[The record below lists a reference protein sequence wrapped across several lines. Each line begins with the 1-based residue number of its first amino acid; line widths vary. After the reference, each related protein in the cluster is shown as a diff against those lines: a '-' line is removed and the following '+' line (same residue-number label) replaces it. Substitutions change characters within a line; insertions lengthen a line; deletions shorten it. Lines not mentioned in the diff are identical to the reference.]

1 MVSAAHP
8 HPKIPKVPSSPRNG
22 LSTTHSNQVND
33 SHSIIKCNAL
43 VGHRELK
50 IAWTV
55 MYDSNDSQ
63 NFTQKEEFALLQ
75 TYRSYSILFNL
86 LNVLNFSGAEYQRTT
101 VSRSNFL
108 TFHHRAFSFLVS
120 LRHGRTTVVTHNPS
134 FPIPTPWR
142 STNYP
147 QLAKTSSPTY
157 WKGGWLFPFS
167 SVSFSITK

>member
-75 TYRSYSILFNL
+75 TYRSYLFNL

-101 VSRSNFL
+101 VSRSNFV
-108 TFHHRAFSFLVS
+108 TVHHRAVFLSCLSSPRTDDSCHAQSFLPHS
-120 LRHGRTTVVTHNPS
+120 YPLKIHELPSIGKNKLSYLLKGRMALS
-134 FPIPTPWR
+134 FFFCLIF
-142 STNYP
+142 N
-147 QLAKTSSPTY
+147 K
-157 WKGGWLFPFS
+157 
-167 SVSFSITK
+167 